1 MSPQLYSPAAASFA
15 LRLVMQGLDAAAR
28 HENLFQEA
36 PYALFL
42 SWGHMKKALFFFL
55 PTSHSGVKCVCGHIF
70 AKFQSISH
78 NQWSRLDSKRGTQ
91 IQSVYLQCSWKLTIY
106 KMRMK
111 PQISNLYLQGPLEK
125 KKSIDE
131 LQSLFDLSLSPTRE
145 MTVFLQSREE
155 QVSNLEFR
163 VTD

>member
-1 MSPQLYSPAAASFA
+1 
-15 LRLVMQGLDAAAR
+15 
-28 HENLFQEA
+28 
-36 PYALFL
+36 
-42 SWGHMKKALFFFL
+42 
-55 PTSHSGVKCVCGHIF
+55 
-70 AKFQSISH
+70 
-78 NQWSRLDSKRGTQ
+78 
-91 IQSVYLQCSWKLTIY
+91 
-106 KMRMK
+106 MRMK
-111 PQISNLYLQGPLEK
+111 PQISNLYLQGPLEE

>member
-1 MSPQLYSPAAASFA
+1 
-15 LRLVMQGLDAAAR
+15 MQ
-28 HENLFQEA
+28 
-36 PYALFL
+36 
-42 SWGHMKKALFFFL
+42 
-55 PTSHSGVKCVCGHIF
+55 
-70 AKFQSISH
+70 
-78 NQWSRLDSKRGTQ
+78 
-91 IQSVYLQCSWKLTIY
+91 
-106 KMRMK
+106 MK